1 MKWHRGLFTWFE
13 ARHRALCVY
22 PLFCFSLFND
32 IFIRYRDGCLSSRE
46 PFTDGGTNHRRSKS
60 RGDVRRRYRNTEAGH
75 VSGRPGR
82 EFVVDECLDKQKLRW
97 LWASTFFNE
106 DVLSQEQKDSKFS
119 KPNYPPWVFSNLTLD
134 LQGRT
139 RGICEDFRYLCV
151 KFGTDDDIQTEFNLE
166 FTFGPQNFDETRL
179 VACTLLPECKG
190 RYICVWTSNF
200 IQPEVLSGLSCVL
213 SKRHKLYDI
222 M

>member
-1 MKWHRGLFTWFE
+1 MVVSRVE
-13 ARHRALCVY
+13 
-22 PLFCFSLFND
+22 SLLLTEEPIIEGQNQEVTFDVGIAIQKQATSRVVQGENLWSMNAW
-32 IFIRYRDGCLSSRE
+32 ISRNFDG
-46 PFTDGGTNHRRSKS
+46 
-60 RGDVRRRYRNTEAGH
+60 
-75 VSGRPGR
+75 SGPQ
-82 EFVVDECLDKQKLRW
+82 L
-97 LWASTFFNE
+97 FFNE

-190 RYICVWTSNF
+190 RYICV
-200 IQPEVLSGLSCVL
+200 
-213 SKRHKLYDI
+213 
-222 M
+222 